1 MGDSEGKIEYTPAEL
16 AEIDKV
22 LGVLPLDELPRG
34 KAVAAAQEPP
44 ERETPAGEVDEF
56 VDLGEEEP
64 VAARSEEPEELVDV
78 TDLIQEVPEEG
89 APARGARA
97 DDLDILSAE
106 GGLAEVPEID
116 TGEPAVVPEEHL
128 ESVEELPSLEELPSF
143 EEEKPAARPAR
154 ATKKEPETLSTLD
167 ELEALTADEVP
178 GETPGEEGLS
188 EEPSMDVSMDR
199 GAAAD
204 VPDLSDMS
212 LDSKADIPEA
222 SVEEIP
228 EIDLDTIP
236 DAGSTAAATE
246 PAGFDA
252 GGIDDIQLDDLSM
265 APSGELEEVTDL
277 DRPARERR
285 RDTVVEDLD
294 TGPVIK
300 GIDEIEEVAETVEM
314 PEVEEEP
321 APPKKPSRP
330 GKPAAAA
337 AEGETELSDRDL
349 RKLKTAVSLYH
360 PNLRKAITEAIV
372 DEMLPPK
379 EQRQLVDMIITSKPE
394 DNVQRFLEKKLG
406 RTIDTSQRVEIP
418 GRKVLTSRVEYTRE
432 GMERQKQLL
441 KFSKVFG
448 VAALV
453 TCVITVL
460 LFQFVYKPAMAKK
473 RIREGVALIRKPGV
487 PPYQRSQDFQEAERL
502 FRIVDE
508 DYAKDYIPGYN
519 AYARAYFDV
528 KEYEY
533 SYQKLKTAYEIKPG
547 AVETLNNLGYFYARI
562 PEDYYQ
568 ARYASLVPPDK
579 KEPTR
584 DSRLDIAIRFY
595 NHALTREPSNIT
607 ALYGI
612 GNTYMYQG
620 RYFEARQYFENILKH
635 DRDSVVGHSGL
646 LNLFIERDSF
656 QEVATL
662 HSRIKDR
669 DILED
674 LEPALLAKLAWYYL
688 SKKRTDAVNIRVDY
702 GAQAGR
708 FRDLADNPY
717 PVVRS
722 VLGTL
727 ADRHPEYPPL
737 YVHKALLSRDTGNLK
752 MMREYLELAVEK
764 EPSYFGAHHLMGEYH
779 LLVKEPVDA
788 YREFKAA
795 LKAYQSPPDFTTS
808 DFYKETES
816 VARTYGLMGN
826 VFYYYFDKVRSRFR
840 HSDELEEVVVD
851 SELEK
856 KANDGIAQQ
865 YYEKAVAMGDKSS
878 EVFYNLG
885 RLYYVRGL
893 HNKALEM
900 WLNLYDDFIAR
911 PELMIALGNAFF
923 RMNNLESS
931 KGEYLRLISVLER
944 ETEEIQAPNPRKTEH
959 LKLYHTLSS
968 AYNNLGAIYQLQ
980 GNEVKSNLCYWR
992 SIEYS
997 KQLEKENEYARVNMA
1012 RSFRERREAVMPL
1025 LDDEIPFSMDVY
1037 RADMR

>member
-44 ERETPAGEVDEF
+44 GRETPAGEVDEF

-330 GKPAAAA
+330 GKTAPAA

-508 DYAKDYIPGYN
+508 DYA
-519 AYARAYFDV
+519 
-528 KEYEY
+528 
-533 SYQKLKTAYEIKPG
+533 
-547 AVETLNNLGYFYARI
+547 
-562 PEDYYQ
+562 
-568 ARYASLVPPDK
+568 
-579 KEPTR
+579 
-584 DSRLDIAIRFY
+584 
-595 NHALTREPSNIT
+595 
-607 ALYGI
+607 
-612 GNTYMYQG
+612 
-620 RYFEARQYFENILKH
+620 
-635 DRDSVVGHSGL
+635 
-646 LNLFIERDSF
+646 
-656 QEVATL
+656 
-662 HSRIKDR
+662 
-669 DILED
+669 
-674 LEPALLAKLAWYYL
+674 
-688 SKKRTDAVNIRVDY
+688 
-702 GAQAGR
+702 
-708 FRDLADNPY
+708 
-717 PVVRS
+717 
-722 VLGTL
+722 
-727 ADRHPEYPPL
+727 
-737 YVHKALLSRDTGNLK
+737 
-752 MMREYLELAVEK
+752 
-764 EPSYFGAHHLMGEYH
+764 
-779 LLVKEPVDA
+779 
-788 YREFKAA
+788 
-795 LKAYQSPPDFTTS
+795 
-808 DFYKETES
+808 
-816 VARTYGLMGN
+816 
-826 VFYYYFDKVRSRFR
+826 
-840 HSDELEEVVVD
+840 
-851 SELEK
+851 
-856 KANDGIAQQ
+856 
-865 YYEKAVAMGDKSS
+865 
-878 EVFYNLG
+878 
-885 RLYYVRGL
+885 
-893 HNKALEM
+893 
-900 WLNLYDDFIAR
+900 
-911 PELMIALGNAFF
+911 
-923 RMNNLESS
+923 
-931 KGEYLRLISVLER
+931 
-944 ETEEIQAPNPRKTEH
+944 
-959 LKLYHTLSS
+959 
-968 AYNNLGAIYQLQ
+968 
-980 GNEVKSNLCYWR
+980 
-992 SIEYS
+992 
-997 KQLEKENEYARVNMA
+997 
-1012 RSFRERREAVMPL
+1012 
-1025 LDDEIPFSMDVY
+1025 
-1037 RADMR
+1037 